1 MPFSLLQCDNEL
13 LKYVAVDWLMGG
25 LRLGMSHI
33 NKGHEV
39 LETKASSRLLVIK
52 EYDNEL

>member
-52 EYDNEL
+52 EYDNAL